1 MSRSATA
8 NRSTR
13 ETIVELTLELDGEG
27 RATVDTGVGFFD
39 HLLSSLATHALFDLD
54 LTTKGDL
61 VVDDHHTL
69 EDTALA
75 LGSALAQALGD
86 RAGISRFGDAR
97 VPMDEALAEAAID
110 ISGRA
115 YAVIELEL
123 ENATIGTMTSQNLPH
138 ALEAFARAA
147 GITVHLRSR
156 GDNDHHVAEAAVKA
170 LARALR
176 SAVALDPARAGEIPS
191 TKGAL

>member
-1 MSRSATA
+1 MSRSVTT

-13 ETIVELTLELDGEG
+13 ETSVECTLELDGRG
-27 RATVDTGVGFFD
+27 RATIDTGVGFFD

-69 EDTALA
+69 EDTALV

-86 RAGISRFGDAR
+86 RAGINRFGDAR
-97 VPMDEALAEAAID
+97 VPMDEALAEATVD
-110 ISGRA
+110 ISGRP
-115 YAVIELEL
+115 YAVIDLEL
-123 ENATIGTMTSQNLPH
+123 RNPTIGTMTAQNLPH
-138 ALEAFARAA
+138 ALEAFTRAA
-147 GITVHLRSR
+147 GITLHLHSR
-156 GDNDHHVAEAAVKA
+156 GDNDHHVAEAAIKA

-176 SAVALDPARAGEIPS
+176 SAVALDPARADEIPS